1 MLLSHSSRAPD
12 GSQRVAEI
20 GVDSGQNAYQLMTA
34 NPTLRMLL
42 VDNHRDFKGR
52 DHYLHKLSA
61 LHKNMWPLRSRATF
75 VSQNAED
82 AAAVVA
88 PGVFDL
94 IFFDCIKE
102 RPLRDI
108 MRAWWPTLGH
118 GSIIAGHGWLDGDVV
133 LEAHEFAGEVGMVLV
148 LGLDVWY
155 MLTADKFE
163 SLFGG
168 LF

>member
-75 VSQNAED
+75 VSQNAVD

-94 IFFDCIKE
+94 IFLDCDKQFSLI
-102 RPLRDI
+102 DI
-108 MRAWWPTLGH
+108 MRAWWPAMRP
-118 GSIIAGHGWLDGDVV
+118 GSIIAGHDWLQGDVARA
-133 LEAHEFAGEVGMVLV
+133 AHEFAGEVGMVLV

-155 MLTADKFE
+155 MLTADKFD